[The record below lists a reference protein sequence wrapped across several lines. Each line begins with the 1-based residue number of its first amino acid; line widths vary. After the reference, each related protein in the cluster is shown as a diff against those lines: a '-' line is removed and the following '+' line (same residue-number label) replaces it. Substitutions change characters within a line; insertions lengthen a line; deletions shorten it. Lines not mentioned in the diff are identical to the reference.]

1 MQTEESH
8 PVSNKVVQKPWGRE
22 VWLEVNDRYC
32 YKRIYIN
39 QSHRTSL
46 QFHRQKLET
55 NYVVSGRAEIWLEDE
70 SGTIQKYEAGAGAVI
85 TVQPGRKHRV
95 VALSD
100 VILQEVST
108 PEVDD
113 VVRVQDDTL
122 RGDGR
127 IESEHGA

>member
-1 MQTEESH
+1 MQTEESFLAR
-8 PVSNKVVQKPWGRE
+8 NKVVQKPWGRE
-22 VWLEVNDRYC
+22 IWLEVNDRYC

-46 QFHRQKLET
+46 QYHRHKLET
-55 NYVVSGRAEIWLEDE
+55 NYVISGQAEIWLEDE
-70 SGTIQKYEAGAGAVI
+70 TGMIQKYEAGAGFSI
-85 TVQPGRKHRV
+85 TVPPGRKHRV

-113 VVRVQDDTL
+113 VVRVEDDTR